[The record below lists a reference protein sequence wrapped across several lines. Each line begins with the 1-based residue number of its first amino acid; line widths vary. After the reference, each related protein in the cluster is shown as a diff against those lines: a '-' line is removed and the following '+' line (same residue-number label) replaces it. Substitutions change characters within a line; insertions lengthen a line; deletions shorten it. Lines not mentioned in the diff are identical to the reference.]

1 MKRTFKKSLLPLA
14 LAAALAVPAAH
25 AFQAPLP
32 GMGAGHNFD
41 NRPHGELASSLT
53 GASPAQA
60 RAIDMLS
67 SRVPELRFEIDS
79 LTGATTTL
87 MNKVGFLTRA
97 QQGDTKDVALSF
109 VRDNADL
116 LGLSDDDVGDYR
128 IISDIRSGSGNSR
141 SAASSVRHIYLQ
153 QAAEGLPVYNGFL
166 QINIHSDG
174 RILSVNNAFV
184 PNLRSSFNR
193 ATPAITAEQ
202 ALIAA
207 ADFVGRSAGPIYATA
222 AAKQDAQ
229 QTTELKAPEWFAS
242 DYPVKARLV
251 LLPVGNETR
260 LAWNFTLLE
269 KHEKGVVAD
278 QAEFN
283 VDAETGYVWMKNS
296 LVNFAQYK
304 VFARPDGIPVESP
317 IHSTPSSPADGRV
330 TLTDPWIF
338 LPTPAQVP
346 SPFGWHDTNGV
357 AGAESTL
364 TQGNNAISYL
374 DTDNDST
381 PEPGEQPDGTASLS
395 FLFPIDLAT
404 QAPSQYV
411 PAAVTNQFYMV
422 NAMHDI
428 LYVHGFNEANGNYQV
443 NNYGRGGTGG
453 DPVRGEAQDG
463 SGTNNANFYPSAD
476 GVAGKMQMYIWT
488 APTPDRDGDF
498 DNGIIA
504 HEYGHGVS
512 NRLIGP
518 LTTSSC
524 MQNNQQPGEGTSDWW
539 ALFLTHDPDFTGYP
553 LNNQRIRGMGPYAT
567 NAADGTGPGIRTDY
581 YDGDP
586 AVNPQPYENL
596 WTYASLAGSAIP
608 HGVGEKWAQAY
619 WEVTWALIDE
629 HGYDKNLYNYTGT
642 SADKGNI
649 RASRYIIEGLRNTQ
663 CSPAF
668 THVRD
673 GIVAAAAANYGG
685 EDVCRIWKSFAAFGL
700 GADAVGSPSTITPT
714 NGFAIPAS
722 CDYIDANPTE
732 VAVCAGT
739 NVTFPL
745 TLGEAWAPPV
755 NLAVSGVP
763 SPATSAFSPNPV
775 ATVPGASTLTISNTG
790 GVATGT
796 YPLTVTG
803 TDGNGSHG
811 VDLSL
816 SVYSGIPTVPSP
828 TAPADTSTDVA
839 TSPTFT
845 WSAVSGAEN
854 YVLEVSTS
862 PTFSTIAYSATVEGT
877 SATPTTP
884 LTGSTTYYWRVR
896 ATSPCGAS
904 TDSQVFSFTTLA
916 KFCATPNASI
926 PDNSQTGVSST
937 ITIPLGGSITD
948 LDVDVVASHTW
959 PGDLIFT
966 LTKDATS
973 VVIIDRPGVP
983 ASTFGCSTDNVDA
996 TLDDASATPVE
1007 TTCNA
1012 SPPGI
1017 GGTLKPENPLS
1028 AFNGQN
1034 RAGTW
1039 TLKVTDNFSG
1049 DTGALTSWC
1058 LSGAVAGGG
1067 DDPYADVQPVSLGLE
1082 AAENGGTVSEPLTIA
1097 NIGGGTLTWSIDEA
1111 ETAKSASLPGTDATV
1126 TYTDRTTFLAAV
1138 DAGYYEEAFTGIP
1151 TGSVNT
1157 PMPFS
1162 SGGFNYSVF
1171 TQAGAVS
1178 GLYNGSGFVSTDN
1191 SGDQIAVTFTSG
1203 NVTAVGGNF
1212 WATDVDFN
1220 PTGTSIVATLND
1232 GSTVTVPTSAASTF
1246 IGFTSDTPITS
1257 LTLDGPSSAPN
1268 DGIWAT
1274 LDNLIVGIA
1283 GGGEPPL
1290 PEGCEDPTN
1299 IPWLSVSP
1307 TSGSTAGGGSSEV
1320 TVTADPTG
1328 LAIGTYDAIL
1338 CVNVNTTQE
1347 TVEVPVSLEVA
1358 VPSVEIFSD
1367 SFDGNDP
1374 PAFFEDY
1381 FDGYAN
1387 GSNVHGQGGWKGW
1400 GNDSGGGATVTNAQ
1414 ASSLPHSIN
1423 VTGDTDLIHE
1433 FSGVTSGK
1441 WKVTARQYIPSGFT
1455 GESYFILLSQY
1466 VDTCTGSPACL
1477 WAVQVNFTGGSIINE
1492 GSSGGTLSYVTDQ
1505 WANIEVEFDLGANT
1519 QTFRYNGAPLY
1530 SGTWTAEQSGGSIA
1544 ALGAID
1550 LFANGASPVYYDN
1563 IKIVQ
1568 VD

>member
-1 MKRTFKKSLLPLA
+1 MKPVFKKSLLPIA
-14 LAAALAVPAAH
+14 LAAALALPAAH
-25 AFQAPLP
+25 AFQAPPP
-32 GMGAGHNFD
+32 GMGAGHSLDF
-41 NRPHGELASSLT
+41 RPHGELVTSLVN
-53 GASPAQA
+53 ANPVQA
-60 RAIDMLS
+60 RAIDLFGA
-67 SRVPELRFEIDS
+67 RVPELRYEIDS

-97 QQGDTKDVALSF
+97 QKGDTKDIALSF
-109 VRDNADL
+109 VRDNTDL
-116 LGLSDDDVGDYR
+116 FGLSVEDVSDYS
-128 IISDIRSGSGNSR
+128 IVTDIQTGSM
-141 SAASSVRHIYLQ
+141 RHIYLQ
-153 QAAEGLPVYNGFL
+153 QMVEGLPVFNAFL
-166 QINIHSDG
+166 QINIHADG

-207 ADFVGRSAGPIYATA
+207 AARVGRNAGPVYAVPA
-222 AAKQDAQ
+222 LKQDEQ
-229 QTTELKAPEWFAS
+229 QATELQAPEWFDP

-251 LLPVGNETR
+251 LLPVGNQTR
-260 LAWNFTLLE
+260 LAWNFTLME
-269 KHEKGVVAD
+269 KRQKGVVAD

-304 VFARPDGIPVESP
+304 VYARPDGIPVESP
-317 IHSTPSSPADGRV
+317 IHSTPPSPADGRV

-338 LPTPAQVP
+338 SP
-346 SPFGWHDTNGV
+346 SPAVHPSPYGWHDTNGAV
-357 AGAESTL
+357 GAESTL

-374 DTDNDST
+374 DADNNST
-381 PEPGEQPDGTASLS
+381 PQPGEQPDGTASLS

-488 APTPDRDGDF
+488 APNPDRDGDF

-504 HEYGHGVS
+504 HEYGHGIS

-524 MQNNQQPGEGTSDWW
+524 MQNSQQPGEGTSDWW
-539 ALFLTHDPDFTGYP
+539 ALLLTHDPDYTGYP

-586 AVNPQPYENL
+586 TVNAQPYENL

-642 SADKGNI
+642 STDKGNV

-673 GIVAAAAANYGG
+673 GIIAAAAANYGG

-700 GADAVGSPSTITPT
+700 GVDAVGSPSTITPT

-722 CDYIDANPTE
+722 CDYIGANQAE
-732 VAVCAGT
+732 VSVCAGT
-739 NVTFPL
+739 NAVFPL

-755 NLAVSGVP
+755 SLAVSGVP

-775 ATVPGASTLTISNTG
+775 TTVPGASTLTISNTG

-796 YPLTVTG
+796 YPLAVTG

-811 VDLSL
+811 IDLSL
-816 SVYSGIPTVPSP
+816 KVYSGLPTVPSL
-828 TAPADTSTDVA
+828 TAPANTSTDVA

-862 PTFSTIAYSATVEGT
+862 PTFSTIAYTATVSGT

-884 LTGSTTYYWRVR
+884 LTGSTMYYWRVR

-904 TDSQVFSFTTLA
+904 INSQVFSFTTLA
-916 KFCATPNASI
+916 KFCATPNAAI
-926 PDNSQTGVSST
+926 PDNNQTGVSST

-948 LDVDVVASHTW
+948 LDVDVVAAHTW

-966 LTKDATS
+966 LSKDATS
-973 VVIIDRPGVP
+973 VVIVDRPGVP
-983 ASTFGCSTDNVDA
+983 ASTFGCSVDNVDT

-1017 GGTLKPENPLS
+1017 GGTLKPNNPLS
-1028 AFNGQN
+1028 AFNGQD

-1039 TLKVTDNFSG
+1039 TLKVTDNFAG
-1049 DTGALTSWC
+1049 DTGSLTSWC

-1067 DDPYADVQPVSLGLE
+1067 GDPYASVQPVSIGLE
-1082 AAENGGTVSEPLTIA
+1082 TDMIIGDTDSEPLTIT
-1097 NIGGGTLTWSIDEA
+1097 NIGGGTLEWSIA
-1111 ETAKSASLPGTDATV
+1111 ETG
-1126 TYTDRTTFLAAV
+1126 
-1138 DAGYYEEAFTGIP
+1138 DAGCDAP
-1151 TGSVNT
+1151 
-1157 PMPFS
+1157 
-1162 SGGFNYSVF
+1162 
-1171 TQAGAVS
+1171 
-1178 GLYNGSGFVSTDN
+1178 
-1191 SGDQIAVTFTSG
+1191 
-1203 NVTAVGGNF
+1203 
-1212 WATDVDFN
+1212 
-1220 PTGTSIVATLND
+1220 
-1232 GSTVTVPTSAASTF
+1232 
-1246 IGFTSDTPITS
+1246 SD
-1257 LTLDGPSSAPN
+1257 
-1268 DGIWAT
+1268 
-1274 LDNLIVGIA
+1274 
-1283 GGGEPPL
+1283 
-1290 PEGCEDPTN
+1290 

-1307 TSGSTAGGGSSEV
+1307 VSGSAGGGEYDEV
-1320 TVTADPTG
+1320 TITGDPAG
-1328 LAIGTYDAIL
+1328 LQAGLYDAIL
-1338 CVNVNTTQE
+1338 CVNVNTTQG
-1347 TVEVPVSLEVA
+1347 TVEVPVMMEVTG
-1358 VPSVEIFSD
+1358 PSIGIFSD
-1367 SFDGNDP
+1367 SFEEEV
-1374 PAFFEDY
+1374 AFFEDR
-1381 FDGYAN
+1381 FDTYAN

-1400 GNDSGGGATVTNAQ
+1400 GNVPTGGANVTNAQ
-1414 ASSLPHSIN
+1414 SSSAPHSIN
-1423 VTGDTDLIHE
+1423 VAGNTDLIHE

-1441 WKVTARQYIPSGFT
+1441 WKVSAKQYIPSGFT
-1455 GESYFILLSQY
+1455 GESYFILLGQY
-1466 VDTCTGSPACL
+1466 VDTCTGGPACQ
-1477 WAVQVNFTGGSIINE
+1477 WAVQVNFTGGMMINT
-1492 GSSGGTLSYVTDQ
+1492 GNSAGTLPYVTDQ
-1505 WANIEVEFDLGANT
+1505 WANIEVEIDLDADT
-1519 QTFRYNGAPLY
+1519 QTFRYNGTQLY
-1530 SGTWTAEQSGGSIA
+1530 SGTWTAEQNDGSVA
-1544 ALGAID
+1544 ALAAID
-1550 LFANGASPVYYDN
+1550 LFANGASTVYYDN
-1563 IKIVQ
+1563 IKVEE